1 MVSSENL
8 SNFVPDVKTD
18 MEGSSQNWR
27 TFDPGWNRSL
37 NFAVF
42 GPIELKFDVYEYFRI
57 LQLADLE
64 TTRGR

>member
-1 MVSSENL
+1 MDSPENL
-8 SNFVPDVKTD
+8 SNFVPDVETD
-18 MEGSSQNWR
+18 MECSNQNWR
-27 TFDPGWNRSL
+27 TFNPGWNRSL

-64 TTRGR
+64 ATRGR